1 MVSQWLVVF
10 QSEFGTQL
18 KELGRIS
25 LDMSPGPNGLFAGL
39 TSISTELPV
48 STPPL
53 DLHSITL
60 PAQSPLLSF
69 NQFASLACL

>member
-10 QSEFGTQL
+10 QSEFGAQL

-48 STPPL
+48 STAPL
-53 DLHSITL
+53 GLHSITL